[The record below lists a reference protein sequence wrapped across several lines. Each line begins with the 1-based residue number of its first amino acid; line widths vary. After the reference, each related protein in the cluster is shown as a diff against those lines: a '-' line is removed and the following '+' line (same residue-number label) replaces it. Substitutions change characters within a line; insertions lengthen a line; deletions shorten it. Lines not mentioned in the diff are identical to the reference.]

1 MMEESESRK
10 QTLLSSLESAGIW
23 IPDNVT
29 SIGDL
34 SPETFVSICAQCV
47 NLIDQTASL
56 PTTLPDAAID
66 KLKMCADMGL
76 AIKRLGFIGDMSY
89 IKLLY
94 PSEDDLHK
102 LTRFLVERLTEST
115 RPVKIAEVKD
125 VNARGKTKEDGSH
138 IGGRLDLNHQR
149 EKLEDPSLHNAVPEA
164 EDIPFIGLSRQN
176 LGKDKLPA
184 FFYGELFDEEGK
196 SGRDLF
202 GNEETAAAGDDKD
215 VQKAISIEEQP
226 SMVIMEKEEL
236 RNEEKVL
243 TEEVTAKTSE
253 LQHLEEELEL
263 LKAAAEMAFGDQNS
277 IDFCFEQ
284 LKGQVDAKRCNIT
297 ELKSQWDAF
306 RMPLED
312 KKRNLEESLYA
323 NIPGSQEKL
332 QKLRE
337 LEHEK
342 QLVLSEITKREEEH
356 SKLSADLEKQP
367 KLPSRTSYI
376 ERIKEITKSS
386 QKQDADIKRILKE
399 TRELQLESNSIQD
412 RLHRTYAVLD
422 EIVCREAKRDLV
434 GRKAYRL
441 LTSLHDCFG
450 QISEKILTTDRI
462 SREMTELEKKLAAM
476 ASRSLNVDKLQAD
489 LDAIVKENE
498 CLELR
503 LAENP

>member
-1 MMEESESRK
+1 
-10 QTLLSSLESAGIW
+10 
-23 IPDNVT
+23 
-29 SIGDL
+29 
-34 SPETFVSICAQCV
+34 
-47 NLIDQTASL
+47 
-56 PTTLPDAAID
+56 
-66 KLKMCADMGL
+66 MCCL
-76 AIKRLGFIGDMSY
+76 RQ
-89 IKLLY
+89 LLY

-125 VNARGKTKEDGSH
+125 VNARGKTKEGGSN
-138 IGGRLDLNHQR
+138 IGGTLDLNHQR

-164 EDIPFIGLSRQN
+164 EEIRFIGLSRQN
-176 LGKDKLPA
+176 PGKAKLPP

-196 SGRDLF
+196 PGRDLF
-202 GNEETAAAGDDKD
+202 GNEETAATGDDKD
-215 VQKAISIEEQP
+215 VQKSISIKEKP
-226 SMVIMEKEEL
+226 SMVIIEKEL

-263 LKAAAEMAFGDQNS
+263 LKAATEMAFGDQNS

-284 LKGQVDAKRCNIT
+284 LKEQVDAKRCNIT

-323 NIPGSQEKL
+323 NIPDSQEKL

-422 EIVCREAKRDLV
+422 EVVCREAKRDPV
-434 GRKAYRL
+434 VRKAYSL
-441 LTSLHDCFG
+441 LTSLHDFFG

>member
-1 MMEESESRK
+1 MEESESRK

-125 VNARGKTKEDGSH
+125 VNARGKTKEDGSN
-138 IGGRLDLNHQR
+138 IGGRLDLNRQR

-164 EDIPFIGLSRQN
+164 EEIPFNGLSRQN
-176 LGKDKLPA
+176 LGKAKLPA
-184 FFYGELFDEEGK
+184 FFYGELFDEGK

-215 VQKAISIEEQP
+215 VQKAISNKEQP
-226 SMVIMEKEEL
+226 SMVIIEKEEL

-263 LKAAAEMAFGDQNS
+263 LKVAAEMAFGDQNS
-277 IDFCFEQ
+277 IDFCVEQ
-284 LKGQVDAKRCNIT
+284 LKEQVDAKRCNIT

-306 RMPLED
+306 RMPLEE

-323 NIPGSQEKL
+323 NIPDSQEKL

-422 EIVCREAKRDLV
+422 EIVCREAKRDPGV
-434 GRKAYRL
+434 RKAYRL

>member
-1 MMEESESRK
+1 MEESESRK

-125 VNARGKTKEDGSH
+125 VNARGKTKEDGSN
-138 IGGRLDLNHQR
+138 IGGRLDLNRQR
-149 EKLEDPSLHNAVPEA
+149 EKLEDPSLHNAMPEA
-164 EDIPFIGLSRQN
+164 EETPFNGLSRQN
-176 LGKDKLPA
+176 LGKAKLPA
-184 FFYGELFDEEGK
+184 FFYGELFDEGK

-215 VQKAISIEEQP
+215 VQKAISNKEQP
-226 SMVIMEKEEL
+226 SMVIIEKEEL

-284 LKGQVDAKRCNIT
+284 LKEQVDAKRCNIT

-306 RMPLED
+306 RMPLEE

-323 NIPGSQEKL
+323 NIPDSQEKL

-422 EIVCREAKRDLV
+422 EIVCREAKRDPV
-434 GRKAYRL
+434 VRKAYRL

>member
-1 MMEESESRK
+1 MEESESRK
-10 QTLLSSLESAGIW
+10 QTLLNSLESAGIS

-29 SIGDL
+29 SIEDL

-56 PTTLPDAAID
+56 PTTLPDTAVD

-94 PSEDDLHK
+94 PSEDDIHK
-102 LTRFLVERLTEST
+102 LTRFLLERLTESS
-115 RPVKIAEVKD
+115 RPVQIAEVKG
-125 VNARGKTKEDGSH
+125 VNARGKTKEDGSN

-149 EKLEDPSLHNAVPEA
+149 EKLEDPSLHNSVPEA
-164 EDIPFIGLSRQN
+164 EDIPFIGLRRQN
-176 LGKDKLPA
+176 LGKVKLPA
-184 FFYGELFDEEGK
+184 FATGELFDQEEK

-215 VQKAISIEEQP
+215 VQKVISIKEQP
-226 SMVIMEKEEL
+226 SMVISEKEEL
-236 RNEEKVL
+236 RNQEKVL

-263 LKAAAEMAFGDQNS
+263 LKAAAEMAFDDLNS
-277 IDFCFEQ
+277 FDFCFEQ
-284 LKGQVDAKRCNIT
+284 LKEQVDAKRCNIT

-306 RMPLED
+306 RKPLED

-323 NIPGSQEKL
+323 NIPDSQEKL
-332 QKLRE
+332 LKLRE

-342 QLVLSEITKREEEH
+342 QLVLSEITKSEEEH

-367 KLPSRTSYI
+367 KLPSRTSYV
-376 ERIKEITKSS
+376 ERIKEIAKNS

-399 TRELQLESNSIQD
+399 TRELQLESNSTQE

-422 EIVCREAKRDLV
+422 EIVFREAKRDPV

-441 LTSLHDCFG
+441 LTSLHDCF
-450 QISEKILTTDRI
+450 EKISGKTLTTDRI
-462 SREMTELEKKLAAM
+462 SREMTELEKKLQAM

-498 CLELR
+498 CLEQR

>member
-1 MMEESESRK
+1 MEESESRK

-125 VNARGKTKEDGSH
+125 VNARGKTKEDGSN
-138 IGGRLDLNHQR
+138 IGGRLDLNRQR
-149 EKLEDPSLHNAVPEA
+149 EKLEDPSLHNAMPEA
-164 EDIPFIGLSRQN
+164 EETPFNGLSRQN
-176 LGKDKLPA
+176 LGKAKLPA
-184 FFYGELFDEEGK
+184 FFYGELFDEGK

-215 VQKAISIEEQP
+215 VQKAISNKEQP
-226 SMVIMEKEEL
+226 SMVIIEKEEL

-277 IDFCFEQ
+277 IDFCVEQ
-284 LKGQVDAKRCNIT
+284 LKEQVDAKRCNIT

-306 RMPLED
+306 RMPLEE

-323 NIPGSQEKL
+323 NIPDSQEKL

-422 EIVCREAKRDLV
+422 EIVCREAKRDPV
-434 GRKAYRL
+434 VRKAYRL

>member
-1 MMEESESRK
+1 MEESESRK
-10 QTLLSSLESAGIW
+10 QTLLNSLESAGIS

-29 SIGDL
+29 SIEDL

-56 PTTLPDAAID
+56 PTTLPDTAVD

-94 PSEDDLHK
+94 PSEDDIHK
-102 LTRFLVERLTEST
+102 LTRFLLERLTESS
-115 RPVKIAEVKD
+115 RPVQIAEVKG
-125 VNARGKTKEDGSH
+125 VNARGKTKEDGSN

-149 EKLEDPSLHNAVPEA
+149 EKLEDPSLHNSVPEA
-164 EDIPFIGLSRQN
+164 EEIPFIGLRRQN
-176 LGKDKLPA
+176 LGKVKLPA
-184 FFYGELFDEEGK
+184 FATGELFDQEEK

-215 VQKAISIEEQP
+215 VQKVISIKEQP
-226 SMVIMEKEEL
+226 SMVIFEKEEL
-236 RNEEKVL
+236 RNQEKVL

-263 LKAAAEMAFGDQNS
+263 LKAAAEMAFDDQNS
-277 IDFCFEQ
+277 FDFCFEQ
-284 LKGQVDAKRCNIT
+284 LKEQVDAKRCNIT

-306 RMPLED
+306 RKPLED

-323 NIPGSQEKL
+323 NIPDSQEKL
-332 QKLRE
+332 LKLRE

-367 KLPSRTSYI
+367 KLPSRTSYV
-376 ERIKEITKSS
+376 ERIKEIAKNS

-399 TRELQLESNSIQD
+399 TRELQLESNSIQE

-422 EIVCREAKRDLV
+422 EIVFREAKRDPV

-441 LTSLHDCFG
+441 LTSLHDCF
-450 QISEKILTTDRI
+450 EKISGKTLTTDRI
-462 SREMTELEKKLAAM
+462 SREMTELEKKLQAM
-476 ASRSLNVDKLQAD
+476 ASRSLNVDKLRAD

>member
-66 KLKMCADMGL
+66 KLKMCADMGF

-125 VNARGKTKEDGSH
+125 VNARGKTKEDGSN
-138 IGGRLDLNHQR
+138 IGGRLDLNRQR
-149 EKLEDPSLHNAVPEA
+149 EKLEDPSLHNAMPEA
-164 EDIPFIGLSRQN
+164 EEIPFNGLSRQN
-176 LGKDKLPA
+176 LGKAKLPA

-202 GNEETAAAGDDKD
+202 GNEETAAVGDDKD
-215 VQKAISIEEQP
+215 VQKAISNKEQP
-226 SMVIMEKEEL
+226 SMVIIEKEEL

-277 IDFCFEQ
+277 IDFCVEQ
-284 LKGQVDAKRCNIT
+284 LKEQVDAKRCNIT

-306 RMPLED
+306 RMPLEE

-323 NIPGSQEKL
+323 NIPDSQEKL

-342 QLVLSEITKREEEH
+342 QLVLSEITKRCAYKV
-356 SKLSADLEKQP
+356 KL
-367 KLPSRTSYI
+367 
-376 ERIKEITKSS
+376 
-386 QKQDADIKRILKE
+386 
-399 TRELQLESNSIQD
+399 
-412 RLHRTYAVLD
+412 
-422 EIVCREAKRDLV
+422 
-434 GRKAYRL
+434 
-441 LTSLHDCFG
+441 
-450 QISEKILTTDRI
+450 
-462 SREMTELEKKLAAM
+462 
-476 ASRSLNVDKLQAD
+476 
-489 LDAIVKENE
+489 
-498 CLELR
+498 
-503 LAENP
+503 

>member
-1 MMEESESRK
+1 MEESESRK
-10 QTLLSSLESAGIW
+10 QTLLNSLESAGIS

-29 SIGDL
+29 SIEDL

-56 PTTLPDAAID
+56 PTTLPDTAVD

-94 PSEDDLHK
+94 PSEDDIHK
-102 LTRFLVERLTEST
+102 LTRFLLERLTESS
-115 RPVKIAEVKD
+115 RPVQIAEVKG

-138 IGGRLDLNHQR
+138 IDGRLDLNHQR

-164 EDIPFIGLSRQN
+164 EDIPFIGLRGQN
-176 LGKDKLPA
+176 LGKVKLPA
-184 FFYGELFDEEGK
+184 FAGELFDQEEK

-215 VQKAISIEEQP
+215 VQKVISVKEQP
-226 SMVIMEKEEL
+226 SMVIFETSEKEKEL
-236 RNEEKVL
+236 RNQEKVL

-263 LKAAAEMAFGDQNS
+263 LKAAAEMAFDNQNS
-277 IDFCFEQ
+277 FDFCFEQ
-284 LKGQVDAKRCNIT
+284 LKEKVDAKRCNIT

-306 RMPLED
+306 RKPLED

-323 NIPGSQEKL
+323 NIPDSQEKFL
-332 QKLRE
+332 KLRE
-337 LEHEK
+337 LECEK

-367 KLPSRTSYI
+367 KLPSRTSYV
-376 ERIKEITKSS
+376 ERIKEIAKNS

-399 TRELQLESNSIQD
+399 TRELQLESNSIP
-412 RLHRTYAVLD
+412 RTPSSN
-422 EIVCREAKRDLV
+422 IRR
-434 GRKAYRL
+434 
-441 LTSLHDCFG
+441 
-450 QISEKILTTDRI
+450 
-462 SREMTELEKKLAAM
+462 SR
-476 ASRSLNVDKLQAD
+476 
-489 LDAIVKENE
+489 
-498 CLELR
+498 
-503 LAENP
+503 

>member
-1 MMEESESRK
+1 MEESESRK
-10 QTLLSSLESAGIW
+10 QTLFNSLESAGIS

-56 PTTLPDAAID
+56 PTSLPDSAVD
-66 KLKMCADMGL
+66 KLKLCADMGL

-94 PSEDDLHK
+94 PSEDDIHNLA
-102 LTRFLVERLTEST
+102 RFLLERLTESS
-115 RPVKIAEVKD
+115 RQVQIAGVT
-125 VNARGKTKEDGSH
+125 ARGKTKEDGSN

-149 EKLEDPSLHNAVPEA
+149 EKLEDPSPHNAVPEA
-164 EDIPFIGLSRQN
+164 EDIPFIGLSTQN
-176 LGKDKLPA
+176 LGKVKLPA
-184 FFYGELFDEEGK
+184 FVTGELFDQEGK

-202 GNEETAAAGDDKD
+202 GNEETAAAVDDKD
-215 VQKAISIEEQP
+215 VQKVISIKKQP
-226 SMVIMEKEEL
+226 SMVIFEKEEV

-243 TEEVTAKTSE
+243 AGEVTAKTSE

-263 LKAAAEMAFGDQNS
+263 LKAAAEMASGDQNS
-277 IDFCFEQ
+277 FDSCFEQ
-284 LKGQVDAKRCNIT
+284 LKEQVDAKRCNIT

-306 RMPLED
+306 RKPLED

-323 NIPGSQEKL
+323 NIPDSQEKL
-332 QKLRE
+332 LKLRE

-376 ERIKEITKSS
+376 ERIKEIAKNS

-399 TRELQLESNSIQD
+399 TRELQLESNSIQE

-422 EIVCREAKRDLV
+422 EIVFREAKRDPV

-441 LTSLHDCFG
+441 LTSLHDCFEK
-450 QISEKILTTDRI
+450 ISGKILTTDRI
-462 SREMTELEKKLAAM
+462 SREMTELEKKLQAM

>member
-1 MMEESESRK
+1 M
-10 QTLLSSLESAGIW
+10 
-23 IPDNVT
+23 
-29 SIGDL
+29 
-34 SPETFVSICAQCV
+34 
-47 NLIDQTASL
+47 
-56 PTTLPDAAID
+56 
-66 KLKMCADMGL
+66 
-76 AIKRLGFIGDMSY
+76 
-89 IKLLY
+89 
-94 PSEDDLHK
+94 
-102 LTRFLVERLTEST
+102 TRFLVERLTEST

-125 VNARGKTKEDGSH
+125 VNARGKTKEDGSN
-138 IGGRLDLNHQR
+138 IGGRLDLNRQR
-149 EKLEDPSLHNAVPEA
+149 EKLEDPSLHNAMPEA
-164 EDIPFIGLSRQN
+164 EETPFNGLSRQN
-176 LGKDKLPA
+176 LGKAKLPA
-184 FFYGELFDEEGK
+184 FFYGELFDEGK

-215 VQKAISIEEQP
+215 VQKAISNKEQP
-226 SMVIMEKEEL
+226 SMVIIEKEEL

-263 LKAAAEMAFGDQNS
+263 LKVAAEMAFGDQNS

-284 LKGQVDAKRCNIT
+284 LKEQVDAKRCNIT

-323 NIPGSQEKL
+323 NIPDSQEKL

-422 EIVCREAKRDLV
+422 EIVCREAKRDPGV
-434 GRKAYRL
+434 RKAYRL